1 MPIIRFD
8 ELEKF
13 DKFGSDC
20 VCFAQAN
27 KRLPEEKRKKIRRQ
41 WQAAPQAIDPTPFPA
56 PSKSSGVPVGAV
68 RYYWQRH
75 LSYYWQRQA
84 VAVMKHVRRASQVR
98 PIVAV
103 WNLVSEAIV
112 DLGHI

>member
-27 KRLPEEKRKKIRRQ
+27 KRLPEEKRKKVRRQ
-41 WQAAPQAIDPTPFPA
+41 WQAAPQANDPTPFPA

-75 LSYYWQRQA
+75 FKLLLAAAGGGCDEACQA
-84 VAVMKHVRRASQVR
+84 RLAGQADSGCMESCVGGYS
-98 PIVAV
+98 
-103 WNLVSEAIV
+103 
-112 DLGHI
+112 